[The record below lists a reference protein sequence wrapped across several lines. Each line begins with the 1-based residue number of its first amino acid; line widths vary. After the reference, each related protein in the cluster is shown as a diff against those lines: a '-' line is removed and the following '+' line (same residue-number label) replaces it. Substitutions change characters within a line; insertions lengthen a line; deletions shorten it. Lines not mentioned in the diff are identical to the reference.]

1 MSERRKASAKNRTLA
16 YIGAAVVHL
25 VIIAAMLLN
34 FTSDDK
40 FEKVDA
46 FDAEKIDTVKASVID
61 ESQIKDQQEKIKQAE
76 RERERKKREK
86 REREQRELDKIK
98 KQADQEKKKVADLKV
113 KQEAEKK
120 KAAELEKQRKAIALK
135 KKKEEER
142 RKKEEK
148 IAKQKAEAEKKRIAD
163 LQKQLAKEE
172 AELLERQRLNKL
184 LAEEEAELQRQEAA
198 RRAKQRT
205 TTLVSKF
212 FSGIKR
218 KIEIKRTVD
227 PSFETWRK
235 SVVDITLSPS
245 GAVKSVRTIQSSGLP
260 LYDQSVETAIYA
272 ASPFDMPDQNQEP
285 DAVQRLLNIELEVFH
300 PNARR

>member
-1 MSERRKASAKNRTLA
+1 MSKRRKASAKNRTLA
-16 YIGAAVVHL
+16 YIGAAVVHIA
-25 VIIAAMLLN
+25 IIAAMLIN
-34 FTSDDK
+34 FSGDEK

-46 FDAEKIDTVKASVID
+46 FDADKIDTVKASVID

-76 RERERKKREK
+76 RDRERKKREK
-86 REREQRELDKIK
+86 KEREQRELDKIK
-98 KQADQEKKKVADLKV
+98 KQADLEKKKVAD
-113 KQEAEKK
+113 
-120 KAAELEKQRKAIALK
+120 LEKQRKAIALK
-135 KKKEEER
+135 KKKEEEQ

-148 IAKQKAEAEKKRIAD
+148 LAKQKAEAEKKRIAD
-163 LQKQLAKEE
+163 LQKQLAQEE

-245 GAVKSVRTIQSSGLP
+245 GDVLSVRTIQSSGLP
-260 LYDQSVETAIYA
+260 SYDQSVETAVFA
-272 ASPFDMPDQNQEP
+272 ASPFEMPDQGQEP
-285 DAVQRLLNIELEVFH
+285 EAVQRLLNIELEVFH